1 MAETN
6 EPKLVC
12 KVCGSDDMEIR
23 MWVNLKTGETSD
35 CSDGESDDNWCNK
48 CEDHTPIEFKEVTE
62 EEYQKMLRDK
72 PRFQKAVEAL
82 RDCVEYMD
90 DINLPAKRMLSRKNL
105 ITLCN
110 KIAIKYGGCIS
121 TRQF

>member
-1 MAETN
+1 MAETMN
-6 EPKLVC
+6 KTIQVC
-12 KVCGSDDMEIR
+12 KDCGSDDVER
-23 MWVNLKTGETSD
+23 KMWENQKTGELSD
-35 CSDGESDDNWCNK
+35 ASFDDDDNFCNK
-48 CEDHTPIEFKEVTE
+48 CEEHTPIEFKEVTE
-62 EEYQKMLRDK
+62 KEYQKMLRDK
-72 PRFQKAVEAL
+72 PRFQKAVESL

-90 DINLPAKRMLSRKNL
+90 DDNFPAKRLLSRKNL